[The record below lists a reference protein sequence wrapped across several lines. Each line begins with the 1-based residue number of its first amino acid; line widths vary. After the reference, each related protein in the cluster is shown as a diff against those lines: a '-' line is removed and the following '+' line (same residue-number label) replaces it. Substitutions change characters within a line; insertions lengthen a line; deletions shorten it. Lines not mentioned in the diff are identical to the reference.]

1 MACLLSESDAER
13 EVAHAGVAGV
23 LVIGVLLVARAV
35 GLVVW
40 LLVHAAAAISEV
52 SPNAAAAANAL
63 VDLFGLTAEAPSSGV
78 AGDLFGSASGVA
90 TVDR

>member
-1 MACLLSESDAER
+1 MACLLSESDAEC

-23 LVIGVLLVARAV
+23 LVRGVLLVARAV

-78 AGDLFGSASGVA
+78 AGDLLDQRAV
-90 TVDR
+90 